1 MSSLFFP
8 STLCLRTVDAS
19 FLIFNKLFGLAFTMI
34 LFYARK
40 LPLTLGE
47 GWDEGLT
54 LTLFDDL
61 IVAQLQ
67 IESLAFKNFSALKK
81 SIDEKII
88 FVRQYSKIIKIIWL
102 ECAPLKRM
110 TVLVL
115 TNMNTIALSHY
126 RTISHS

>member
-1 MSSLFFP
+1 M
-8 STLCLRTVDAS
+8 LRTENAS

-81 SIDEKII
+81 SIPEKN
-88 FVRQYSKIIKIIWL
+88 FVEKTNKSTKSHHQRVSF
-102 ECAPLKRM
+102 APFQP
-110 TVLVL
+110 
-115 TNMNTIALSHY
+115 S
-126 RTISHS
+126 

>member
-1 MSSLFFP
+1 M
-8 STLCLRTVDAS
+8 
-19 FLIFNKLFGLAFTMI
+19 
-34 LFYARK
+34 RK
-40 LPLTLGE
+40 EWG
-47 GWDEGLT
+47 DGLT

-61 IVAQLQ
+61 IVAQPQ
-67 IESLAFKNFSALKK
+67 IESFAFKNFSALKK